1 MSVSKSVLA
10 ILRLLIAA
18 FAFASCYSI
27 FSDNSGQEEAYLSFV
42 LPRYFSVLTLA
53 IYFCV
58 LFSTRNV
65 ARSTKNR
72 ATLTAMMAVVWVA
85 LDMHWIWMT
94 LWCTYCRHFYLSNPM
109 QVLPTSVMVLAESL
123 WTFLLAKR
131 RMQEEARSALLA
143 EMQGRGAMHVLIPV
157 HDYQMESI
165 YSPTGEDPCLAIA
178 APAYTRHSRHST
190 DIESPCP
197 PSRPVVEGGEI
208 SDPPPSYSR
217 QA

>member
-1 MSVSKSVLA
+1 MSFSKSVLA

-18 FAFASCYSI
+18 FAFASCYSV
-27 FSDNSGQEEAYLSFV
+27 FSDNSSQEETYLSFV

-58 LFSTRNV
+58 LFSTKNV

-72 ATLTAMMAVVWVA
+72 ATLTAVMAVMWVA
-85 LDMHWIWMT
+85 LDMHGIWTTM
-94 LWCTYCRHFYLSNPM
+94 WCRHCYHYFSDPI
-109 QVLPTSVMVLAESL
+109 QVLPTSVMVLVESL
-123 WTFLLAKR
+123 WTFRSAKQR
-131 RMQEEARSALLA
+131 IQEEARSELLA
-143 EMQGRGAMHVLIPV
+143 EMQGRGAQVRVLIPV

-178 APAYTRHSRHST
+178 APVYTGHSRRST
-190 DIESPCP
+190 DIESPCL